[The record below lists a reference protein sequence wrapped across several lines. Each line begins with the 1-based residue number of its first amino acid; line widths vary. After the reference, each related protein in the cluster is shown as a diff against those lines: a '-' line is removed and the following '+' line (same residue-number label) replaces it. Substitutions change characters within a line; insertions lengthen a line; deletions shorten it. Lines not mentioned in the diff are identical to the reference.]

1 MRNHFSPAGKGQAG
15 GTGFMIPAEE
25 QMGATPPLA
34 PRLEEAHA
42 DGLPERIGTVIGAV
56 IFALC
61 LALVLWPIVRHF
73 T

>member
-1 MRNHFSPAGKGQAG
+1 M
-15 GTGFMIPAEE
+15 GT
-25 QMGATPPLA
+25 TPPLA